1 MLYLVSGASRS
12 GKTIIANTILK
23 QRQIPYMSLDCLV
36 MGFTNG
42 IPEYGIHDKLF
53 PNEIAEK
60 IWSFLKAMCESM
72 LWLDV
77 DYVIEGEAI
86 LPELVREL
94 LDEYPDQIKICFVGY
109 TEIDVDAKVRDIR
122 TYSDG
127 KGDWLLN
134 ETDDH
139 IYSHINNMVTYSRR
153 IKSRCEKYDMRY
165 FDTSADFTGAVEE
178 ATKYLFSEIEI

>member
-42 IPEYGIHDKLF
+42 IPEYGIHVKLF
-53 PNEIAEK
+53 PDKIAEK

-94 LDEYPDQIKICFVGY
+94 LDDYPDKIKICFVGY
-109 TEIDVDAKVRDIR
+109 TDIDIDEKLREIK
-122 TYSDG
+122 TYSDDM
-127 KGDWLLN
+127 GDWLLK
-134 ETDDH
+134 EPDEH
-139 IYSHINNMVTYSRR
+139 IYSHIKNMVTHS
-153 IKSRCEKYDMRY
+153 
-165 FDTSADFTGAVEE
+165 
-178 ATKYLFSEIEI
+178 